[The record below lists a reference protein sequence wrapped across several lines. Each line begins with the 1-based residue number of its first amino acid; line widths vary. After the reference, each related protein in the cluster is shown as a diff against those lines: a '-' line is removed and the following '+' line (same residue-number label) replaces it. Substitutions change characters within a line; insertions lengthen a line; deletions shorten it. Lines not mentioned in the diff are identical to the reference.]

1 MPAQGGYN
9 VSPDKREFFHSIRD
23 MSGEEMKE
31 TKKDYAIFVDS
42 SADLA
47 PSLLQ
52 DGKLQMVAMSYTN
65 GAANCELAGV
75 ASDSAMKEFY
85 DGQRRGNLTRTSQ
98 VSPQQFIDAFTP
110 ALQSGRDV
118 LYISLSGGLTN
129 TKDSFHLANQILT
142 GDYPDSRIIEINSLS
157 ATGGIGLLA
166 EEAIANREAGMAI
179 EENAE
184 ILRDLRHDV
193 CHVFMVE
200 DLMYLKRGGRIDAA
214 SAIVGSVLSIKPILV
229 IAPDGKL
236 QVIDKKRGQKAA
248 LKDMLGRFSGSR
260 DPQRHRV
267 SLVHADAP
275 ELAHQAAEEIRA
287 LDPKAEIS
295 VGMLSPII
303 GAHTGP
309 GMLAVIFFG
318 SRDEIMR

>member
-1 MPAQGGYN
+1 MN
-9 VSPDKREFFHSIRD
+9 
-23 MSGEEMKE
+23 E
-31 TKKDYAIFVDS
+31 TVHNYAIFVDS
-42 SADLA
+42 SADLT

-65 GAANCELAGV
+65 GSENCELAGI
-75 ASDSAMKEFY
+75 ASDSLMKNFY
-85 DGQRRGNLTRTSQ
+85 DGQREGNLTRTSQ

-110 ALQSGRDV
+110 VLQSGRDI

-129 TKDSFHLANQILT
+129 TKDSFHLANQILSSE
-142 GDYPDSRIIEINSLS
+142 YPDSRIIEIDSLS

-166 EEAIANREAGMAI
+166 EEAIANREAGMSF
-179 EENAE
+179 EENVE
-184 ILRDLRHDV
+184 KIRELRHEV

-200 DLMYLKRGGRIDAA
+200 DLMYLKRGGRIPAA

-236 QVIDKKRGQKAA
+236 EVIDKRRGHKAA
-248 LKDMLGRFSGSR
+248 LKDMLVRFTGSHA
-260 DPQRHRV
+260 PHKHRV
-267 SLVHADAP
+267 SIVHADAP
-275 ELAHQAAEEIRA
+275 DLAAQAANEIRA
-287 LDPKAEIS
+287 LDPEAEIS

-309 GMLAVIFFG
+309 GMIAVIYFG
-318 SRDEIMR
+318 NRDAMMH

>member
-1 MPAQGGYN
+1 
-9 VSPDKREFFHSIRD
+9 
-23 MSGEEMKE
+23 MKE

-42 SADLA
+42 SADLS

-200 DLMYLKRGGRIDAA
+200 DLMYLKRGGRIDAHQSGYVCPA
-214 SAIVGSVLSIKPILV
+214 TLAFAHSYWDGEQIAVGGMDMYIPLCRKHYN
-229 IAPDGKL
+229 DG
-236 QVIDKKRGQKAA
+236 R
-248 LKDMLGRFSGSR
+248 
-260 DPQRHRV
+260 
-267 SLVHADAP
+267 
-275 ELAHQAAEEIRA
+275 
-287 LDPKAEIS
+287 
-295 VGMLSPII
+295 
-303 GAHTGP
+303 TGP
-309 GMLAVIFFG
+309 DKA
-318 SRDEIMR
+318 

>member
-110 ALQSGRDV
+110 ALQSGRKI
-118 LYISLSGGLTN
+118 LYISH
-129 TKDSFHLANQILT
+129 F
-142 GDYPDSRIIEINSLS
+142 P
-157 ATGGIGLLA
+157 
-166 EEAIANREAGMAI
+166 AG
-179 EENAE
+179 
-184 ILRDLRHDV
+184 
-193 CHVFMVE
+193 
-200 DLMYLKRGGRIDAA
+200 
-214 SAIVGSVLSIKPILV
+214 
-229 IAPDGKL
+229 
-236 QVIDKKRGQKAA
+236 
-248 LKDMLGRFSGSR
+248 
-260 DPQRHRV
+260 
-267 SLVHADAP
+267 
-275 ELAHQAAEEIRA
+275 
-287 LDPKAEIS
+287 
-295 VGMLSPII
+295 
-303 GAHTGP
+303 
-309 GMLAVIFFG
+309 
-318 SRDEIMR
+318 